1 MTTEEGKSRI
11 GSFPSYQQRCCS
23 SKMGHCLLPLPAPLL
38 HWIISSLPP
47 QRQFANHNLLVII
60 LDDELWQ
67 LRLPRQ
73 KIPASRILP
82 CHREGFFFFSPGIK
96 KKDHFKC
103 RVFFFKH
110 SFSASLS
117 SVCYFTAD
125 GLSLETNSSGCDT
138 DNFPPPQEKEKPG
151 RAGGKLGCGAAQ
163 PQSGEQLCTSSHPI
177 LCTSHPEVCKLSS
190 RKNKAKITD

>member
-23 SKMGHCLLPLPAPLL
+23 SKMGYCLLPLPAPLL

-47 QRQFANHNLLVII
+47 QRQFANHNLVVII

-125 GLSLETNSSGCDT
+125 GLSLETNSGGCDT
-138 DNFPPPQEKEKPG
+138 DNFHLPRKKRNLAEQVGSWDVGLHSPNLESSSAPPATPYSAHHTLKSASYP
-151 RAGGKLGCGAAQ
+151 AGKTKQ
-163 PQSGEQLCTSSHPI
+163 
-177 LCTSHPEVCKLSS
+177 K
-190 RKNKAKITD
+190 